1 MLKANKRLES
11 SSRNRQISS
20 NSNSSLKSEQG
31 FSLIEILV
39 SLLLMSLLLGVMSVI
54 VSNSQSLNAKNNL
67 RAEAGAL
74 AFAKVQDYINLS
86 YDNIPIGDDI
96 DGYEV
101 EDFSAEAEA
110 LKLANADAK
119 VYVEPESEITTGTT
133 STTTNF
139 TQSVSADSAFVSGSE
154 INSIDVDDAIN
165 SYWRRDR
172 ISDDSFSNYTYNEDS
187 PGADN
192 KPLPSIDLGSP
203 RNVDTI
209 RIEWWNCNYG
219 ASNFRIEAKNNSPNS
234 NSGWTTIVGGLS
246 DNGITCSS
254 SDSNSQ
260 DIDVSSNSTPYR
272 YWRMYV
278 VDGTHPWWNVISEF
292 EAFSAGVPGDIVE
305 QQGADATDNPG
316 ELFFSSSD
324 LEMSEN
330 GSSGQ
335 QSVGIIFDDLS
346 TPRDATI
353 TNAYIEFTAD
363 ENDSADVS
371 LLIRGVDTDNASE
384 WTGNFAVD
392 NAIDGDASDGLTG
405 TTESTTWSPG
415 AWTAGEV
422 SDDTRVSVTAI
433 VQEIVNRS
441 GWDANN
447 DIAFG
452 VQYVSGSGKR
462 VAERNPSPRLVIEW
476 STTETVVLANDYV
489 DTDGD
494 GDVDNP
500 TLLKVTSVLS
510 YDSFGIRQEVVY
522 TSYIR
527 QFGVSD

>member
-1 MLKANKRLES
+1 MLKAKKRV
-11 SSRNRQISS
+11 RGNISKYT
-20 NSNSSLKSEQG
+20 NSLKIDRNTNNQSG

-39 SLLLMSLLLGVMSVI
+39 SLLLMSLILGVMFII
-54 VSNSQSLNAKNNL
+54 VTNSQSLNAKNNL

-86 YDNIPIGDDI
+86 YDNIPIGDDLNA
-96 DGYEV
+96 YEV
-101 EDFSAEAEA
+101 EDFSAEAVA

-119 VYVEPESEITTGTT
+119 VYVEPESEISTG
-133 STTTNF
+133 STPLTTNF
-139 TQSVSADSAFVSGSE
+139 TQSISADSAFISGSE
-154 INSIDVDDAIN
+154 INAIDVDDATGD
-165 SYWRRDR
+165 YWRRDR

-192 KPLPSIDLGSP
+192 KPLPSIDLGSEQ
-203 RNVDTI
+203 NVDTI
-209 RIEWWNCNYG
+209 KIEWWTCNYG
-219 ASNFRIEAKNNSPNS
+219 ANDFRIEAKNSNPNS
-234 NSGWTTIVGGLS
+234 NSGWTTIVSGLS

-272 YWRMYV
+272 HWRMYV

-305 QQGADATDNPG
+305 QQGADASDNPG

-330 GSSGQ
+330 GPSGQ
-335 QSVGIIFDDLS
+335 QTVGVIFDDLN
-346 TPRDATI
+346 TPKDSNI

-363 ENDSADVS
+363 ENDSATVS
-371 LLIRGVDTDNASE
+371 LLVRGVDTDNAGQWAGS
-384 WTGNFAVD
+384 FAVD
-392 NAIDGDASDGLTG
+392 NALDNDASDGLVG
-405 TTESTTWSPG
+405 TSASTNWTPG
-415 AWTAGEV
+415 AWSAGEV
-422 SDDTRVSVTAI
+422 SDDTRVDVTAI

-441 GWDANN
+441 GWNESN
-447 DIAFG
+447 DMAFG
-452 VQYVSGSGKR
+452 IQYISGSGKR

-476 STTETVVLANDYV
+476 STTESVTSTSDYV
-489 DTDGD
+489 DSDGD

-500 TLLKVTSVLS
+500 TLLRITTVLS
-510 YDSFGIRQEVVY
+510 YDSFGVRQEVVY

-527 QFGVSD
+527 KFGVSD